1 MNCVVSSGPTV
12 IQAGEGIIF
21 YDGHCALCHA
31 AVRFVVARDKH
42 AAFRFAALGGE
53 TFQRLVPQ
61 SAREGLPDSI
71 VLRTSGGE
79 LLTRSAA
86 VIYILTRLSPGWRR
100 TGKILR
106 IVPRGVRDWG
116 YDLVARIRRKI
127 FPPPKDIC
135 PVLPENLRERFEP

>member
-1 MNCVVSSGPTV
+1 MTRSGDD
-12 IQAGEGIIF
+12 IIF

-31 AVRFVVARDKH
+31 AVRFVVARDKQ
-42 AAFRFAALGGE
+42 AAFRFAPLQGE
-53 TFQRLVPQ
+53 TFQRLVGATEELP
-61 SAREGLPDSI
+61 AGLPDSI

-86 VIYILTRLSPGWRR
+86 VIYILSRLSRGWR
-100 TGKILR
+100 GAAKILR
-106 IVPRGVRDWG
+106 WVPRGVRDWG

-135 PVLPENLRERFEP
+135 PVLPDNLRERFEI